1 MSVTQKNIMKYL
13 KKDFYKKIS
22 FDNDIFKNKNILS
35 NEICGQNILVIGGA
49 GTIGSN
55 YIKQI
60 LKFIH
65 TINHQ
70 E

>member
-35 NEICGQNILVIGGA
+35 NEICG
-49 GTIGSN
+49 
-55 YIKQI
+55 
-60 LKFIH
+60 
-65 TINHQ
+65 
-70 E
+70 